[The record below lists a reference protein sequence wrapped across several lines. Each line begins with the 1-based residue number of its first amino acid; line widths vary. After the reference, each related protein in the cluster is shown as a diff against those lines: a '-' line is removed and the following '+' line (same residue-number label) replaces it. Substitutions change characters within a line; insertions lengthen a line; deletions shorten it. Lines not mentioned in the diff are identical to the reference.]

1 MAAIDEQNVII
12 TGANR
17 GIGRVMA
24 ERFVQEGA
32 HVGLLGR
39 RRDAVEDTID
49 SINDELSPS
58 GSMSPIVAD
67 VSEAEDVDEAIDE
80 WIEERGTIHTLINNA
95 GITRDG
101 LLMRMDDED
110 WESVLDTN
118 LDGAFYCT
126 KAVVRNMMRN
136 RWGRIIMVSS
146 VIGLTGNPGQSNY
159 AASKSGMIGFS
170 KSVAR
175 ELGSRGVTSNT
186 IAPGYIETEMTDE
199 MDEENREAILE
210 NTPAER
216 LGEADDVA
224 DCALFLASERADYI
238 TGEVIRVDGGLAM

>member
-1 MAAIDEQNVII
+1 MAVIDEQNVII